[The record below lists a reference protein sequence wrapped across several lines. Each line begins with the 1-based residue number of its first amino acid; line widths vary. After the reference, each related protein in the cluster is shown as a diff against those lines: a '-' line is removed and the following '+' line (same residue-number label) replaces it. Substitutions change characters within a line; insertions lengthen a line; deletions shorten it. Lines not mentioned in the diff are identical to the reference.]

1 MSENGT
7 TEAAN
12 NSPGEDRQFVHFSFY
27 KLDPAWRRL
36 PADEQDASR
45 AELAAVIDEFGRRF
59 PIRAYTMAGIRPDA
73 DIMLWKVSERLED
86 FHELGTAM
94 LSTSMGGY
102 LHTPYAYLSMTRRSQ
117 YVKGEGRSMHKRGR
131 VMWNPDSKYLLIYP
145 MVKTRAWYQLSKPAR
160 QGIMNEHIATGKQFP
175 TVKINT
181 TYSFGIDDQEF
192 VVAFETDYVGDFLDL
207 MMTLRE
213 TEASRYTETDTP
225 IFTCISVS
233 VERRAA
239 VTRRQRRPDGAQA
252 CQRSRRTAGLR
263 NTNPAGR
270 STSLHLAVPAAAAG
284 STRPRPRPAC
294 APSRSRDSGA
304 RRS

>member
-1 MSENGT
+1 
-7 TEAAN
+7 
-12 NSPGEDRQFVHFSFY
+12 
-27 KLDPAWRRL
+27 
-36 PADEQDASR
+36 
-45 AELAAVIDEFGRRF
+45 
-59 PIRAYTMAGIRPDA
+59 MAGLRADA

-86 FHELGTAM
+86 FHELGTAI
-94 LSTSMGGY
+94 LSTTMGGY

-117 YVKGEGRSMHKRGR
+117 YVKGQGKSMHKRGR
-131 VMWNPDSKYLLIYP
+131 DHVGRPDSKYLLIYP
-145 MVKTRAWYQLSKPAR
+145 MVKTRDWYQLSKPAR

-233 VERRAA
+233 VNDALSSLGGTAA
-239 VTRRQRRPDGAQA
+239 
-252 CQRSRRTAGLR
+252 
-263 NTNPAGR
+263 PAI
-270 STSLHLAVPAAAAG
+270 APA
-284 STRPRPRPAC
+284 
-294 APSRSRDSGA
+294 
-304 RRS
+304 

>member
-12 NSPGEDRQFVHFSFY
+12 NSSGEDRQFVHFSFY

-36 PADEQDASR
+36 PAEEQEASR
-45 AELAAVIDEFGRRF
+45 AELAAVIDEFGARF
-59 PIRAYTMAGIRPDA
+59 PIRPYTMTGLRPDA

-86 FHELGTAM
+86 FHEFGQAM
-94 LSTSMGGY
+94 LATSMGGY

-131 VMWNPDSKYLLIYP
+131 IMWNPDSKYLLIYP

-192 VVAFETDYVGDFLDL
+192 VVAFETDFVGDFLDL

-233 VERRAA
+233 VEAA
-239 VTRRQRRPDGAQA
+239 L
-252 CQRSRRTAGLR
+252 RSLG
-263 NTNPAGR
+263 G
-270 STSLHLAVPAAAAG
+270 AAARAG
-284 STRPRPRPAC
+284 SGLPA
-294 APSRSRDSGA
+294 
-304 RRS
+304 